1 MDQTVVLLTIAGMGA
16 VTYLPRLLP
25 LLALTRRATGGDRS
39 GGAMSALVEAWLRHV
54 PAAVLAAMLFPSLF
68 VAEGRARLSAA
79 SFLSVDSLLSA
90 DNLYLWAA
98 IPTLFVAWK
107 TRSLIGA
114 VLAGV
119 AVVALG
125 RLLLG

>member
-1 MDQTVVLLTIAGMGA
+1 MGTMDQNVVLLTILGMGA

-25 LLALTRRATGGDRS
+25 LLALTRGREQGRS
-39 GGAMSALVEAWLRHV
+39 LPPLLEAWLRHV
-54 PAAVLAAMLFPSLF
+54 PAAVLAAMLFPSLW
-68 VAEGRARLSAA
+68 VAEGRANLSA
-79 SFLSVDSLLSA
+79 DGPLSA

-98 IPTLFVAWK
+98 IPTMWIAWK
-107 TRSLIGA
+107 TRSLVGA